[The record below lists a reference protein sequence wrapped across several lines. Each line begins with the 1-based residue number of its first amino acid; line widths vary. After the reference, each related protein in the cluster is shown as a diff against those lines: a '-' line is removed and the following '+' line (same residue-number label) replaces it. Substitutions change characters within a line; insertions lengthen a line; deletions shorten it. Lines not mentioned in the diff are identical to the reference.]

1 MAILGKAT
9 AILTVDEVKD
19 ALDMDPDFSDEMALE
34 LSQRASDWIYHL
46 TGYDFGKDAEC
57 LSEAKDVARMKVYQI
72 YYMDSDDNRNKYL
85 NLGLASLQDKA
96 FRLLDEE
103 GSE

>member
-1 MAILGKAT
+1 MAKLGKAT
-9 AILTVDEVKD
+9 PILTANEVID
-19 ALDMDPDFSDEMALE
+19 ALDMDDDFSESDALE

-46 TGYDFGKDAEC
+46 TGYDFAKDGTDMV
-57 LSEAKDVARMKVYQI
+57 SEAKQVARMKVYQL

-96 FRLLDEE
+96 RTLMEDEQ
-103 GSE
+103 